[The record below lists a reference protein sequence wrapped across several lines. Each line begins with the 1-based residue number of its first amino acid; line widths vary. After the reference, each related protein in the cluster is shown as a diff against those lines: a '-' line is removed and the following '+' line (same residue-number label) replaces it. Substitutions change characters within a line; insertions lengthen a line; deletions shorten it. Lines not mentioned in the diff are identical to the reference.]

1 MSNRWHS
8 VNTVCT
14 VCRVRLTNSGDSRI
28 CDLRVRVAVQ
38 LNFLAFILAI
48 KKKQLVYC
56 QGPAPTTVRVA
67 NFNS

>member
-38 LNFLAFILAI
+38 LNFLAFLAI
-48 KKKQLVYC
+48 KKRQLDYC
-56 QGPAPTTVRVA
+56 QGPNAPHTVRVA